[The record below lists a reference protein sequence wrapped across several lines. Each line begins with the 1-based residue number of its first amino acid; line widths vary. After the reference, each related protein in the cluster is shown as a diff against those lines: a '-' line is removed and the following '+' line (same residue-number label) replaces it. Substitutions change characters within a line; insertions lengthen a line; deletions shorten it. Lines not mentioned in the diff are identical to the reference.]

1 MRSTSTPAWL
11 WRLDSQHRLLL
22 SLAIATVVFL
32 LVPQSLRPLTRTLIG
47 WNAFVVVLLLL
58 TWSVILTAHPE
69 QIKKRAQTQDNNR
82 ILISVLVIAAAV
94 VSLCAVAFLL
104 GTHKELPKGQLGLHI
119 ALSVVSMF
127 CSWLLLH
134 TVFTLRYAHY
144 YYYRSER
151 YRQQTPTPSPH
162 IGGLDFPGEQQPDY
176 LDFAYF
182 AFVLGMTF
190 QVSDVAI
197 TSRLIRRI
205 ALLHGLLSFWFYT
218 FIVALS
224 INIISSLI

>member
-1 MRSTSTPAWL
+1 MSSPSTPAWL
-11 WRLDSQHRLLL
+11 WRIDSQHRLVL
-22 SLAIATVVFL
+22 SLAIAAVVFL
-32 LVPQSLRPLTRTLIG
+32 LAPQSLRVLTRTLIG
-47 WNAFVVVLLLL
+47 WNAFVLVLLLL
-58 TWSVILTAHPE
+58 TWSVIITAHPD

-82 ILISVLVIAAAV
+82 ILISVLVVSAAV

-127 CSWLLLH
+127 FSWLLLH

-151 YRQQTPTPSPH
+151 YRQQASTPSSHP
-162 IGGLDFPGEQQPDY
+162 GGLDFPGEQQPDY

-205 ALLHGLLSFWFYT
+205 AFLHGLLSFWFYT